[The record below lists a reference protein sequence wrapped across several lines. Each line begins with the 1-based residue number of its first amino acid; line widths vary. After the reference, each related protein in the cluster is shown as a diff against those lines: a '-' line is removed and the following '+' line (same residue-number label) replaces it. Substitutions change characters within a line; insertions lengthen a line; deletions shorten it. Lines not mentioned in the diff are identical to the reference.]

1 MVVTSIQ
8 ERVGASSMAE
18 QVLRNIGPIVL
29 LGPPGAGKGTQSKRI
44 AEHYRIPQVSTGDL
58 LREHV
63 KQQTPLGREVQALI
77 AKGELVSDHLVCDIV
92 AWRLREP
99 DAQRGFILD
108 GFPRTQKQ
116 AAWLDAFLKFEF
128 FESGKWAA
136 WLPIVIRIQVD
147 YNKLLLRITGRRTCP
162 TCGRIYNVHSQPPLV
177 DEICDFDGTKLV
189 IRDDDRE
196 EVIRERLDAY
206 ERQTKPVADYY
217 QQIGRLASIDGDQ
230 PVDDVT
236 ARILQEIDGNAACRK
251 LTGTQPAPPRDIEAW
266 PLSASRSRKSTRC
279 GAVAGLYGR
288 SSMICG
294 AWWRPA

>member
-1 MVVTSIQ
+1 MAVILNQ

-18 QVLRNIGPIVL
+18 QALRNIGPIVL

-44 AEHYRIPQVSTGDL
+44 SEHYRIPQISTGDL

-63 KQQTPLGREVQALI
+63 KQGTPLGMEAQAI
-77 AKGELVSDHLVCDIV
+77 MARGELVPDNLVCDIV

-116 AAWLDAFLKFEF
+116 AAWLDAFLKYEF
-128 FESGKWAA
+128 FDNGKWQS
-136 WLPIVIRIQVD
+136 WLPIVIRIEVD

-162 TCGRIYNVHSQPPLV
+162 TCGRIYNVHSRPPLV
-177 DEICDFDGTKLV
+177 DEICDVDGTKLV
-189 IRDDDRE
+189 MRDDDRE

-206 ERQTKPVADYY
+206 ERQTKPVAEYY
-217 QQIGRLASIDGDQ
+217 ERIGRLATIDGDQ

-236 ARILQEIDGNAACRK
+236 ARILKEIDGNAA
-251 LTGTQPAPPRDIEAW
+251 T
-266 PLSASRSRKSTRC
+266 ASEGS
-279 GAVAGLYGR
+279 
-288 SSMICG
+288 
-294 AWWRPA
+294 

>member
-1 MVVTSIQ
+1 MTSIQ

-18 QVLRNIGPIVL
+18 QALRNIGPIVL

-63 KQQTPLGREVQALI
+63 KQQTPLGREVQALM

-108 GFPRTQKQ
+108 RFPRTQKQ

-177 DEICDFDGTKLV
+177 DEICDLDGTKLV
-189 IRDDDRE
+189 MRDDDRE

-217 QQIGRLASIDGDQ
+217 QHLGRLATIDGDQ

-236 ARILQEIDGNAACRK
+236 TRILQEIDGNAA
-251 LTGTQPAPPRDIEAW
+251 
-266 PLSASRSRKSTRC
+266 
-279 GAVAGLYGR
+279 GAAEGH
-288 SSMICG
+288 
-294 AWWRPA
+294 